1 MAQRR
6 VIYDQSPKPTGIVV
20 IGEATPSFP
29 EDFQHRLQALDK
41 DLLIIWHRPP
51 HLPPHRHGV
60 WKIEI
65 CLRHHGKGYDFKGL
79 PLHDH
84 TCQRGYVLM
93 CQDAEGT
100 PMPLGDWIF
109 EKLRE
114 MRHNWET
121 LGGNTDRGVKNAI
134 AESDRIE
141 HEMTQKREAASEDVK
156 RYNRKDKRI
165 QINKLVHLV
174 QQHDLRPN
182 K

>member
-1 MAQRR
+1 MSLKPL
-6 VIYDQSPKPTGIVV
+6 IYDQRPPASGIVLM
-20 IGEATPSFP
+20 GDCTPSFP
-29 EDFQHRLQALDK
+29 EDFQRRLQAFDPA
-41 DLLIIWHRPP
+41 LLITWHRPP
-51 HLPPHRHGV
+51 HWPRKRHGV

-65 CLRHHGKGYDFKGL
+65 CMRHHGKGYDFQGL

-100 PMPLGDWIF
+100 PMPLGEWIF

-114 MRHNWET
+114 MRHNWESF
-121 LGGNTDRGVKNAI
+121 GGNTERGVKNAI
-134 AESDRIE
+134 AESNRVE
-141 HEMTQKREAASEDVK
+141 HEMTQRREAASEDVK
-156 RYNRKDKRI
+156 RYNRKDKRV